1 MRRQVLVG
9 IGALLVLAGG
19 VWALQG
25 LGYVRGSAMTGVTF
39 WAIAGPIVALAGVA
53 LIAAGLRSGRP

>member
-1 MRRQVLVG
+1 
-9 IGALLVLAGG
+9 
-19 VWALQG
+19 LQG